1 MLVIAYIFL
10 AWENIYLMK
19 AHRAIFT
26 DQLTGTY
33 NQDFFFESAE
43 QVVQLAIRNKVPLS
57 ICVIEIDD
65 FALLKEK
72 YGDMVSRRL
81 IKWIADTIVHKCRK
95 SDLLGRLGVK
105 EFGLLMYNTSAIN
118 AQVFLDAIRREV
130 EIHGYMLDGKH
141 IKETLSMGISLY
153 SNIDGEALDPVYERA
168 KTALSRAKEKGKNCV
183 ITY

>member
-1 MLVIAYIFL
+1 
-10 AWENIYLMK
+10 MK

-43 QVVQLAIRNKVPLS
+43 QIVQLAIRNKVPLS

-81 IKWIADTIVHKCRK
+81 VKRIADTIVYKCRK
-95 SDLLGRLGVK
+95 SG
-105 EFGLLMYNTSAIN
+105 
-118 AQVFLDAIRREV
+118 
-130 EIHGYMLDGKH
+130 
-141 IKETLSMGISLY
+141 
-153 SNIDGEALDPVYERA
+153 
-168 KTALSRAKEKGKNCV
+168 
-183 ITY
+183 